1 MASKANS
8 TASEANPIAFGP
20 DSIAFEANS
29 IADATDAIEFSPS
42 AVALAANSI
51 AFGTTSIESTANAVA
66 SVAYPIAKA
75 TYATAFTPDWKQ
87 TATTDAIR
95 ATQCCTGGG
104 PWPTNLSTIENDN
117 FSDTDV

>member
-1 MASKANS
+1 MANSTTFGLDSMASKANS
-8 TASEANPIAFGP
+8 IAFGP

-42 AVALAANSI
+42 AVALAANS
-51 AFGTTSIESTANAVA
+51 NAVA